1 MPYDMEIEDYE
12 EDMKLKKNS
21 PITFCCSTY
30 NTLNYLKWAVKSVRQ
45 NAYFKDAPFVVHA
58 ENCDDGTNEW
68 LHRNVDKNNLEV
80 YVEPHTDPVRGIGGG
95 MNFCAEKVKT
105 EYILFIQ
112 SDFYCARN
120 FDIELLK
127 VFDDYEP
134 DTKLLVTS
142 HRVQPDIFKDRERG
156 GRDGTVFTD
165 FDDFGV
171 LHNDFKEE
179 KFLDWC
185 DEFSKMNDF
194 RIRRAE
200 GAGGYLIKKR
210 DWDYIGG
217 NDPLFAPASWEDMD
231 IFVRMQ
237 LENFEF
243 VLTPKSVIWHFAAR
257 TSWFEG
263 EDNFNVKSERQIKA
277 EIDNQK
283 KWIQKWGRMPE
294 FDEHEFVKPIK
305 PPEGVKIRL

>member
-1 MPYDMEIEDYE
+1 MEIEEYE
-12 EDMKLKKNS
+12 EAMKIKENS

-30 NTLNYLKWAVKSVRQ
+30 NTLNYLKWAIKSVRQ

-68 LHRNVDKNNLEV
+68 LEKVKDFYNLEI
-80 YVEPHTDPVRGIGGG
+80 YIEPHTDPVRGIGGG
-95 MNFCAEKVKT
+95 MNFCADKVKT

-171 LHNDFKEE
+171 LHNDFKELE
-179 KFLDWC
+179 FLDWC
-185 DEFSKMNDF
+185 DEFSKINDF

-237 LENFEF
+237 LENFKF

-263 EDNFNVKSERQIKA
+263 GDNFNVKSERQIKA
-277 EIDNQK
+277 ERDNSI
-283 KWIQKWGRMPE
+283 KWMNKWGQMPQ
-294 FDEHEFVKPIK
+294 FDEHEFIKPIQ
-305 PPEGVKIRL
+305 PPKGVKTRL

>member
-1 MPYDMEIEDYE
+1 MS
-12 EDMKLKKNS
+12 K
-21 PITFCCSTY
+21 ITHCISSF
-30 NTLNYLKWAVKSVRQ
+30 NNLNYLKLAVKSVRE
-45 NAYFKDAPFVVHA
+45 NSYYKDSPLIIHA
-58 ENCDDGTNEW
+58 ENCQDGTDEW
-68 LHRNVDKNNLEV
+68 LKENHKKWNFEY
-80 YVEPHTDPVRGIGGG
+80 YVEKNETPRGIGGG
-95 MNFCAEKVKT
+95 MNFCADKVKT

-171 LHNDFKEE
+171 LHNDFKELE
-179 KFLDWC
+179 FLDWC
-185 DEFSKMNDF
+185 DEFSKINDF

-263 EDNFNVKSERQIKA
+263 GDNFNVKSERQIKA
-277 EIDNQK
+277 ERDNSI
-283 KWIQKWGRMPE
+283 KWMNKWGQMPQ
-294 FDEHEFVKPIK
+294 FDEHEFIKPIQ
-305 PPEGVKIRL
+305 PPKGVKTRL